1 MHSEI
6 ASLLGGGGVVLKKSG
21 VLVIRPEDAE
31 EGCEFLGILHI
42 DGVVL
47 SGREQSGPKY
57 VIKKCP
63 AFSRSLVASRRGFN
77 LLDAIGVIDGFEPD
91 NSLGWGSA

>member
-31 EGCEFLGILHI
+31 EGCEFSGILHI

-63 AFSRSLVASRRGFN
+63 VTGGIFQVPHRIREGVQSTGCDRSG
-77 LLDAIGVIDGFEPD
+77 
-91 NSLGWGSA
+91 